1 MFVFSVFYTERK
13 YDRQQG
19 KNFDV
24 ELHLF
29 VRVAPGET
37 MTSQREIE
45 VGRDLVRRQGG
56 RGVKRGKWAGPTV
69 LREGERGV

>member
-1 MFVFSVFYTERK
+1 VFF
-13 YDRQQG
+13 
-19 KNFDV
+19 FDV

-56 RGVKRGKWAGPTV
+56 RGVKRGNWAGPTV